1 MRRSVSLIGLLIAA
15 LLIFSACGKETKI
28 TSLESPETGS
38 DANSSAERNSLAE
51 GNTSGKNEGNLSE
64 KNESN
69 PLGKN
74 SEKAKSNTSDKN
86 DKVETNSDISEQMD
100 NIGVVIDTTVD
111 VFAEADI
118 KSERVTQAIFNQP
131 VEILEETEDWLKVK
145 VVDGYTGW
153 VKSKF
158 VSTDTLSIDK
168 NKYKYKVV
176 ISAKTKTIYSQVKG
190 GITVKEVVM
199 GTELYANNKIDGS
212 YEVALPGRIT
222 GWVSEEGTIE
232 LEPEVQIPETQ
243 AEDFIDTAKKFKGVK
258 YMWGGVSA
266 NGLDC
271 SGLTYICARINGINL
286 PRDSKDQFKV
296 GKRVEKSEIQPGDL
310 VFFSTNED
318 LKDISHV
325 GIYLGDNEFIHAAKG
340 KGYVLISSIESSYYQ
355 KRLVGARR
363 LFY

>member
-1 MRRSVSLIGLLIAA
+1 MRRFVSLTA
-15 LLIFSACGKETKI
+15 LLIVVLLMFAACGKETKI
-28 TSLESPETGS
+28 ANLDFPDMGNE
-38 DANSSAERNSLAE
+38 ANSSAEGNPSGKNAE
-51 GNTSGKNEGNLSE
+51 NPSGKNEGIPS
-64 KNESN
+64 
-69 PLGKN
+69 GKN
-74 SEKAKSNTSDKN
+74 SETAKSDTSN
-86 DKVETNSDISEQMD
+86 ENGKVEANAETNSDMSEHKD

-131 VEILEETEDWLKVK
+131 VEILEEKEDWLKVK

-168 NKYKYKVV
+168 DKYKYKVV
-176 ISAKTKTIYSQVKG
+176 ISAKTKTIFSQAKG

-232 LEPEVQIPETQ
+232 LEPDMLIPETQ
-243 AEDFIDTAKKFKGVK
+243 AEDFIATAKKFKGVK

-271 SGLTYICARINGINL
+271 SGLTYICARINGVNL

-296 GKRVEKSEIQPGDL
+296 GKKVEKSEIQPGDL

-325 GIYLGDNEFIHAAKG
+325 GIYMGNNEFIHAAKG
-340 KGYVLISSIESSYYQ
+340 KGHVLISSIEDSYYQ
-355 KRLVGARR
+355 KRLAGARR

>member
-1 MRRSVSLIGLLIAA
+1 MRRSVSLIILFTIVLLTFAG
-15 LLIFSACGKETKI
+15 CGRETKI
-28 TSLESPETGS
+28 ASLDFPDMDSGESSPTEG
-38 DANSSAERNSLAE
+38 NSSAKDSD
-51 GNTSGKNEGNLSE
+51 TGKKVSETVNLSTTNKSDE
-64 KNESN
+64 EETDSDS
-69 PLGKN
+69 
-74 SEKAKSNTSDKN
+74 SEY
-86 DKVETNSDISEQMD
+86 MD
-100 NIGVVIDTTVD
+100 NIGVIIDTTVD

-131 VEILEETEDWLKVK
+131 VEILEEKEDWLKVK

-158 VSTDTLSIDK
+158 VSTDTLSVDI

-176 ISAKTKTIYSQVKG
+176 ISAKTKTILSQAKG
-190 GITVKEVVM
+190 GITIKEVVM
-199 GTELYANNKIDGS
+199 GTELYSNNKMDGS

-232 LEPEVQIPETQ
+232 LEPDMKIPETQ
-243 AEDFIDTAKKFKGVK
+243 AEDFIDTAKKFKGTK

-271 SGLTYICARINGINL
+271 SGLTYRCARINGVNL

-296 GKRVEKSEIQPGDL
+296 GKKVQKSGIQPGDL
-310 VFFSTNED
+310 LFFSTNED

-325 GIYLGDNEFIHAAKG
+325 GIYLGNNEFIHASKG
-340 KGYVLISSIESSYYQ
+340 KGYVLISSLESSYYQ
-355 KRLVGARR
+355 NRLVGARR
-363 LFY
+363 IFY